1 MCLSCNVVSE
11 DAAAVVLLVA
21 SQRPSTRDNDIK
33 TNFIVTFDHELMEA
47 REDEI
52 RRWVMEHPPVLRLK
66 LDYD

>member
-21 SQRPSTRDNDIK
+21 SQRPSTRDNDNK

-47 REDEI
+47 REDKI